1 MLARASRWYV
11 HLFPA
16 SASNDLKLIHD
27 CFVVDL
33 EWKVT
38 YVGNARDAKFDQTL
52 EEAMVGPVPV
62 GVNRFILQTPPPNP
76 AQIPNQDLIGVTVIL
91 LSCSYLNQKFV
102 QIGYFVNNEYAD
114 PFEPENYPDPV
125 DIAKLGRNILADE
138 PRVTRFPIDW
148 TGANPTVATMDGAT
162 VEEEA
167 AAIAADGQ
175 DDGMDVEAMDE
186 DDDEEEDEEEEDEE
200 EDDSAEVDL
209 EDEEEGEEEE
219 EGEDEEAEGEEGE
232 EGDEYDEEMRMNT
245 SFEYPEGMEIINNDS
260 NSIDIARML
269 AK

>member
-1 MLARASRWYV
+1 M
-11 HLFPA
+11 
-16 SASNDLKLIHD
+16 
-27 CFVVDL
+27 

-38 YVGNARDAKFDQTL
+38 YVGNARDSKFDQTL

-114 PFEPENYPDPV
+114 PFEPECYPDPV
-125 DIAKLGRNILADE
+125 EISKLGRNILADE

-148 TGANPTVATMDGAT
+148 TGANPNVAAMDGLAD
-162 VEEEA
+162 EEEA
-167 AAIAADGQ
+167 AALAADGQ
-175 DDGMDVEAMDE
+175 EDGMDVEAMDE
-186 DDDEEEDEEEEDEE
+186 DEEDEEDDEEDEE
-200 EDDSAEVDL
+200 DEDDNAEVDL
-209 EDEEEGEEEE
+209 EDEEDGEA
-219 EGEDEEAEGEEGE
+219 EDEEAEDEDVDGED
-232 EGDEYDEEMRMNT
+232 GDEFDEDMRMNT
-245 SFEYPEGMEIINNDS
+245 SYEYADGMEIINNDS